1 MTSTGS
7 ELMTATGRRPHRHAV
22 VVLLTMLM
30 LVVSGCTDP
39 PGEPGVK
46 RPDATFQ
53 ATVSRQADG
62 LRISYRLRNTGSVP
76 LIVYNGVPRTDSP
89 EKITPAPEAVYVT
102 ARTDGTVELAK
113 RTFPVPEGVN
123 PYARLLVGGTI
134 VPPGDDLSETFTVP
148 LPLIA
153 RRPYQEAMSTP
164 PRLPDPVRRV
174 VFCLGATRQDAFP
187 TRWASGAPGAGDG
200 PVFLHPSP
208 QHLFCS
214 DPFDLDA

>member
-1 MTSTGS
+1 MTTTG
-7 ELMTATGRRPHRHAV
+7 GRPHRYAV
-22 VVLLTMLM
+22 AALIAMLALT
-30 LVVSGCTDP
+30 GCTDRGNP
-39 PGEPGVK
+39 PGEPRVT
-46 RPDATFQ
+46 RPNATFQ
-53 ATVSRQADG
+53 ATVIRQADG

-76 LIVYNGVPRTDSP
+76 LIAYNGVPRTDAP

-102 ARTDGTVELAK
+102 ARADGTVELAK

-123 PYARLLVGGTI
+123 PYARLLVGGTA
-134 VPPGDDLSETFTVP
+134 VAPGEELSETFTVP

-187 TRWASGAPGAGDG
+187 KRWASGAPGAGDG

-208 QHLFCS
+208 QHLYCS
-214 DPFDLDA
+214 DPFGLDA